1 MVESA
6 SAPLRRWLCWLLVGV
21 LCAVPFWVAFQ
32 IRGSLPHDDA
42 FITFTYARNVAQGN
56 GFVYNGGAPRLG
68 TTTPLLTLLLALLK
82 RLLPG
87 AEVYTIA
94 NWTGAV
100 LWAAAGLVAYLLGH
114 RIAGSTG
121 GVALAAL
128 HVTNGMYPYV
138 LAAEYP
144 LLTFL
149 SFLGIHLAIGRRQGA
164 AGVVLGL
171 AFLTR
176 GDAAILAGLVG
187 LVLLVRDR
195 RVPWGLGIGFVLVVL
210 PWLVYAFAQFED
222 PLPAAL
228 AMKRAHRT
236 LEMWPHLYVGFWRWV
251 TRSGVFLQTW
261 LLGITL
267 LSLIVLGLSIAR
279 RNVWGAVLVLWGL
292 LYAVAYLLLDIH
304 FYFWYSVPLL
314 VSLASGAGIGL
325 ALLGQPGQAG
335 EPARASQQALSPAV
349 SVTLTGTSLKIA
361 GARGTILSVLLA
373 VAILGLGGYN
383 VWQTTLSLSSIRP
396 RQAAYVAVG
405 RWLAENTPPDSTVA
419 FVEVGLV
426 GYFSHRQII
435 DLLGLVTP
443 GMEPYLLARDH
454 AGILEAYQPDY
465 YIRNTNYDA
474 WPMNQDVHESAYF
487 QHYYTPI
494 AEIPQDGA
502 GPIVIYASAPK

>member
-1 MVESA
+1 MWRTVTEKLTVESI
-6 SAPLRRWLCWLLVGV
+6 SAPLRRWLCWLLIGI
-21 LCAVPFWVAFQ
+21 LCVVPFWVAFQ
-32 IRGSLPHDDA
+32 VQGGLPHDDA

-87 AEVYTIA
+87 AEVYAIA

-114 RIAGSTG
+114 RIAGPMG

-149 SFLGIHLAIGRRQGA
+149 SFLGIYLAIDRRQGT

-187 LVLLVRDR
+187 LALLVRDR

-210 PWLVYAFAQFED
+210 PWFVYAFAQFGD
-222 PLPAAL
+222 PLPTAL

-236 LEMWPHLYVGFWRWV
+236 LEMWPHLYIGFWRWL
-251 TRSGVFLQTW
+251 TRSEVFLQAW
-261 LLGITL
+261 LFGITL
-267 LSLIVLGLSIAR
+267 LSLIALGLSIVR

-314 VSLASGAGIGL
+314 VSLASGAGVGL
-325 ALLGQPGQAG
+325 AFLSQLGQDGG
-335 EPARASQQALSPAV
+335 SAV
-349 SVTLTGTSLKIA
+349 SGSDRHFEKCRSLPVWGTV
-361 GARGTILSVLLA
+361 LSVPLA

-383 VWQTTLSLSSIRP
+383 VWQTSLNLSNVRP

-405 RWLAENTPPDSTVA
+405 RWLAENTPPDSTVG
-419 FVEVGLV
+419 FIEVGLV
-426 GYFSHRQII
+426 GYFSHRQIV

-443 GMEPYLLARDH
+443 GMEPYLLVRDY
-454 AGILEAYQPDY
+454 AGILEAYHPDY
-465 YIRNTNYDA
+465 YVRNTNYDS
-474 WPMNQDVHESAYF
+474 WPLNQDVHESAYF
-487 QHYYTPI
+487 QRHYVSVI
-494 AEIPQDGA
+494 EIPQRDA
-502 GPIVIYASAPK
+502 GPLIIYRWTAG